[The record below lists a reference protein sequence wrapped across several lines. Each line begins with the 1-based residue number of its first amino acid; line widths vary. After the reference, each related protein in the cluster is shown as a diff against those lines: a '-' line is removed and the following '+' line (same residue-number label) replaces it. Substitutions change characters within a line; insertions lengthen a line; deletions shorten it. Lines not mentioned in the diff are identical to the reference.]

1 MTVNSL
7 YILHPKK
14 ARFESVFKQNPMY
27 NNRVL
32 CGFVQ
37 YLGYGVVNFCYSGN
51 DSYVVRVST
60 QVHYSGRGCVL

>member
-7 YILHPKK
+7 YSLHPKK

-37 YLGYGVVNFCYSGN
+37 YLGYGGVNFCYLGN
-51 DSYVVRVST
+51 GSDAVIVRT
-60 QVHYSGRGCVL
+60 QGHNSGRGCVR

>member
-7 YILHPKK
+7 YSLQLKK
-14 ARFESVFKQNPMY
+14 ARFESEFKQNPMY

-37 YLGYGVVNFCYSGN
+37 YLGYGGVNFCYLGSGS
-51 DSYVVRVST
+51 DAVIVRT
-60 QVHYSGRGCVL
+60 QGHNSDRGCVR